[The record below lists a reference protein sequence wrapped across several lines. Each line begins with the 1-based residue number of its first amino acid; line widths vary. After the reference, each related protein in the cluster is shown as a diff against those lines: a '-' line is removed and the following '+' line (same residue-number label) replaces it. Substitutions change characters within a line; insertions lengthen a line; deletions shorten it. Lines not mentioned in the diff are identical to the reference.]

1 MASISPSYLN
11 NKVEPYTGKKAYI
24 KLTITEI
31 TQTGGATNQTTVKW
45 KITVEGTP
53 YVWLYALYV
62 TLGGVVLYDHR
73 KSGTILTSWSAG
85 QVVSSGTTVFNNNDD
100 GSLTLPAYIKQMF
113 YYGYNSNR
121 WKDTFYYQENSVDMV
136 CSTIP
141 RYATSN
147 QTLNTKT
154 ETSIKMNWS
163 SDSTVDYIWYSK
175 DDGSSWTGVDVT
187 DGTGGNYTIT
197 GLSANTTY
205 KIKTRVRRKDSQ
217 LTTDSSTL
225 SVTTY
230 DYPYITAVN
239 TTDLVIGN
247 SQKLTLYNPLLRT
260 VTVKMCKDTGSGT
273 VLYSG
278 STDSTSITFTP
289 TANTLYASIPS
300 ATSGK
305 CVYSVVYGSSTK
317 TTSSNYNYNVKGT
330 ETPTFSTFTYKDS
343 NTSVT
348 SITGNDQVLVKGLS
362 TLQVSIPS
370 ANKMVAKNSATPKNY
385 VMGIDTLSKTV
396 AYSTSDIVASLGTV
410 TSSGTKRL
418 NVRAYDSRN
427 LSTLAYKDITVYDYA
442 KPVINA
448 SITRLNNFEEQTTI
462 KVSGTYT
469 RLTING
475 SDKNTITNVQYRYRE
490 SGGTWSSWTTLST
503 TITSGKFSC
512 SDVIL
517 SLDNTKSFEFQ
528 IQVVDKL
535 QSNTA
540 TKTLDIGQ
548 AIFFISTNNKAC
560 YINGQEIIMYDI
572 VDEW

>member
-1 MASISPSYLN
+1 
-11 NKVEPYTGKKAYI
+11 
-24 KLTITEI
+24 
-31 TQTGGATNQTTVKW
+31 
-45 KITVEGTP
+45 
-53 YVWLYALYV
+53 
-62 TLGGVVLYDHR
+62 
-73 KSGTILTSWSAG
+73 
-85 QVVSSGTTVFNNNDD
+85 
-100 GSLTLPAYIKQMF
+100 
-113 YYGYNSNR
+113 
-121 WKDTFYYQENSVDMV
+121 
-136 CSTIP
+136 
-141 RYATSN
+141 
-147 QTLNTKT
+147 
-154 ETSIKMNWS
+154 
-163 SDSTVDYIWYSK
+163 
-175 DDGSSWTGVDVT
+175 
-187 DGTGGNYTIT
+187 
-197 GLSANTTY
+197 
-205 KIKTRVRRKDSQ
+205 
-217 LTTDSSTL
+217 
-225 SVTTY
+225 
-230 DYPYITAVN
+230 
-239 TTDLVIGN
+239 
-247 SQKLTLYNPLLRT
+247 
-260 VTVKMCKDTGSGT
+260 
-273 VLYSG
+273 
-278 STDSTSITFTP
+278 
-289 TANTLYASIPS
+289 
-300 ATSGK
+300 
-305 CVYSVVYGSSTK
+305 
-317 TTSSNYNYNVKGT
+317 
-330 ETPTFSTFTYKDS
+330 
-343 NTSVT
+343 
-348 SITGNDQVLVKGLS
+348 
-362 TLQVSIPS
+362 
-370 ANKMVAKNSATPKNY
+370 MVAKNSATPKNY

-396 AYSTSDIVASLGTV
+396 AYSTSDIVASIGTV